1 MGNNIHIAAYSALWG
16 GTAGIRVCDF
26 ANISSRVCV
35 YAISGDYSGHSMTNS
50 TIPDEYK
57 NIQNESV
64 FIGKHVIVGTGST
77 ILPGVE
83 LLEGSALEAMT
94 MMKHSAKPWTI
105 YAGVPAREIKERQRT
120 LLELEKEYLKNHS

>member
-35 YAISGDYSGHSMTNS
+35 YAISDDYSGHSMTNS

-64 FIGKHVIVGTGST
+64 
-77 ILPGVE
+77 
-83 LLEGSALEAMT
+83 LLVNMSLLGLVALYFLVWNYW
-94 MMKHSAKPWTI
+94 KDLHL
-105 YAGVPAREIKERQRT
+105 GQ
-120 LLELEKEYLKNHS
+120 